1 MSKGPMAEKPDGKRI
16 DLAPAQLEVLKTY
29 RAWNNTPPVLGSL
42 FARHL
47 PRFATLAILCLITSF
62 GLYLMGYA
70 QWGLALLG
78 VWIGVVLSE
87 TRRMRDV
94 ISFWPVL
101 SSILD
106 WGRAERAIADQLID

>member
-1 MSKGPMAEKPDGKRI
+1 MV
-16 DLAPAQLEVLKTY
+16 LTPAQLEVLQTY
-29 RAWNNTPPVLGSL
+29 RSWHNTPPALGSL
-42 FARHL
+42 FARNL

-70 QWGLALLG
+70 QGALALLG

-87 TRRMRDV
+87 TRRMREV
-94 ISFWPVL
+94 IGFWPVL

-106 WGRAERAIADQLID
+106 WSRAERAIVDQRID